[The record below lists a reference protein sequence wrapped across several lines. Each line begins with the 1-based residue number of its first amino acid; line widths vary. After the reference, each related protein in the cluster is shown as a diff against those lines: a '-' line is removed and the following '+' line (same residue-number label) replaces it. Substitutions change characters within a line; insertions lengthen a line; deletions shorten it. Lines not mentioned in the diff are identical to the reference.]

1 MITLRDMIE
10 RFGEEE
16 MAALSDHA
24 RGIEMDTAVINRA
37 IADAEA
43 EVASYLAPVGLA
55 NIAPPKALIIKTCDI
70 ARYYLHQDGAE
81 GIVKERYQYAVSWL
95 KDVMRNPAMLTGMGD
110 TTPAAPLSGV
120 AVRPNVIPDKF
131 WRL

>member
-1 MITLRDMIE
+1 MITQDDLIA

-16 MAALSDHA
+16 MAALSDHE
-24 RGIEMDTAVINRA
+24 RGTTLNPEVIARA

-55 NIAPPKALIIKTCDI
+55 NITPPKALIIKACDI

-81 GIVKERYQYAVSWL
+81 GIVKERYEYAIRWL

-110 TTPAAPLSGV
+110 TTPAAPASGV
-120 AVRPNVIPDKF
+120 EVRPNVIPDKP
-131 WRL
+131 WRI

>member
-1 MITLRDMIE
+1 MITQDDLIE
-10 RFGEEE
+10 RFGAEE
-16 MAALSDHA
+16 MAALSDHE
-24 RGIEMDTAVINRA
+24 RGTTLNPAVIARA

-55 NIAPPKALIIKTCDI
+55 HITPPKALVIKACDI

-81 GIVKERYQYAVSWL
+81 GVVKERYEYALRWL

-110 TTPAAPLSGV
+110 TSPAAPASAV
-120 AVRPNVIPDKF
+120 EVRPNVIPEKP